1 MQIGHGE
8 SRAVAEI
15 DYLRFLD
22 EKLRNAI
29 RDSLSDGRPEL
40 AVALDTAR
48 DAIEGVLDESEPT
61 STRIAVA
68 RARGEIALEVWR
80 ESIELRH

>member
-1 MQIGHGE
+1 MQIGATE
-8 SRAVAEI
+8 SRVSAEL

-29 RDSLSDGRPEL
+29 GDSLRDGRPEL

-48 DAIEGVLDESEPT
+48 DALEAVIDEPDPT

-80 ESIELRH
+80 EASEVRH